1 MSSAATRAAISRKSR
16 HQTTASESLGMSII
30 RIAKALGVSKS
41 TVWRAIKGSSDINPE
56 TRERILQALPRLGY
70 QPNTAARALVTG
82 KSGLVTLW
90 VPSLSTSHVAHVLRH
105 AQEQISRHCFEMIVR
120 SREAYHSSDPLEL
133 MQWPSD
139 GILACDVIDV
149 VEMLRPFLTSGGRRT
164 PLVSFGPYCA
174 TNVDAVGVD
183 LRQGAVAAV
192 RHLVEAGCRSPVY
205 IVPENFMVPEDARYE
220 GYHAAMAEAGMVPR
234 VIATRLGTKS
244 EGRRVMLEV
253 YPQSPFDGAFCFSDE
268 ISLGVYR
275 GLHEL
280 GLKAPDDVA
289 IVGCDGIEE
298 TEYAGCPLSTLQQ
311 PFEEMCRV
319 AWEFLETR
327 MKKPDSPL
335 QFRMLQPEL
344 IVRQSS
350 RR

>member
-1 MSSAATRAAISRKSR
+1 
-16 HQTTASESLGMSII
+16 MSIV

-41 TVWRAIKGSSDINPE
+41 TVWRAIKGSADINSG
-56 TRERILQALPRLGY
+56 TRERILEALPRLGY
-70 QPNTAARALVTG
+70 QPNSAARALVTG

-90 VPSLSTSHVAHVLRH
+90 VPSLSTSHVAHVLRY
-105 AQEQISRHCFEMIVR
+105 AQEQVSRHCFEMIVR
-120 SREAYHSSDPLEL
+120 SREAYHSSDPMEL

-149 VEMLRPFLTSGGRRT
+149 VEMLRPLLTSGERRT

-192 RHLVEAGCRSPVY
+192 RHLAEAGCCSIAY
-205 IVPENFMVPEDARYE
+205 IVPENFIEPQDARYE
-220 GYHAAMAEAGMVPR
+220 GYHAAMAELGMMPR
-234 VIATRLGTKS
+234 VIATRQGTRA

-268 ISLGVYR
+268 ISVGVYR
-275 GLHEL
+275 GLRDL
-280 GLKAPDDVA
+280 GLRAPDDVA

-311 PFEEMCRV
+311 PFEAMCRL

-327 MKKPDSPL
+327 MKHPDAPL

-344 IVRQSS
+344 VVRRSS
-350 RR
+350 LK